1 MAANAGDG
9 PAQGSPPISRG
20 EDLETE
26 QDQEQ
31 VVQTPHEETESQRKG
46 KGTSRIAG
54 QMYPNFC
61 LRSNKNG

>member
-9 PAQGSPPISRG
+9 PAQGPPPISGG
-20 EDLETE
+20 EDLKTE

-54 QMYPNFC
+54 QM
-61 LRSNKNG
+61 

>member
-20 EDLETE
+20 EDLKTE

-54 QMYPNFC
+54 QM
-61 LRSNKNG
+61 